1 VLLLLLLLFALLL
14 PLGVVLAA
22 VELTRLRSRVAA
34 LEARLRDLQPH
45 EADGLVRS
53 PSGGPGVSDLA
64 GTTSATGYPPRPG
77 SLAPPPQSD
86 AVLPSPGPDRAEQ
99 TQKTANA
106 LPPLPDRVQRA
117 NSPAAVRDSSRGP
130 GPSPLAF
137 SSSAGDGPRAAAPVP
152 AARRP
157 GLGDR
162 LPWRALERQLIENW
176 TGLLGV
182 LVLVAGI
189 TFLVVN
195 IALRLGPLARFLL
208 TLAAAAAL
216 IAPSLGWA
224 QHPRWRSLVAWLRSG
239 GAALALFAC
248 MASGSL
254 PELGLRWLEDTHQ
267 ALALLLVG
275 MVVNLM
281 VAGLSRGQTVASLHV
296 LVNLV
301 PLLLVRQS
309 PITLVVASLVCLA
322 GLVLSARRPWDRHRL
337 QVLLGYGLFQGVW
350 LLRLGDPLT
359 SQPNLRLGGLV
370 AALLVFGVGVLVLQ
384 RPGRQAEPLKPARLA
399 ALIAAWGGLALALM
413 AFPQQATTRAIGL
426 LLAAALALL
435 LAWISHRGNARP
447 MRTAQILISQ
457 GFVLAALLSLQ
468 PLLVDGLLLN
478 LVLLAESGLFLWL
491 GLLERQPSRR
501 ILELG
506 WGLVAFLALTLLLQ
520 AWALLTLQTF
530 APQLQGLGFSGSAPG
545 AIPAPPFR
553 AAVLLFSAATLLVG
567 LAWRLDRRK
576 VAIPWPPLLSWQAAA
591 LVLLGA
597 SGLTPPHWR
606 PCLALLSMG
615 GLLIADRRLRPPG
628 LGQATA
634 VAIPLGQLASWCW
647 LLDQRPE
654 TALALA
660 QLLPLLTL
668 AIAQTA
674 LAGGPRRRALGL
686 DLLGLNLGLGAELL
700 LNPLSPLLPPVAW
713 LLLSLP
719 ALLAADR
726 LRQPLSS
733 HGLGL
738 GLVALA
744 AYAWGFV
751 LEVSTSSS
759 RVAVLGLSLEA
770 RPLIELLAVLV
781 LAAWWRFQPSGPLA
795 HANLWRR
802 CHPWFLELLLLAAV
816 LPLLIELSSL
826 WQPLALALLA
836 LGLLS
841 QPASRWLA
849 PRAQLYAVF
858 LYWLSLA
865 CGLLQQQAMP
875 ASGWQGWGSLLALQ
889 AVALQLLFALLARRW
904 LPVTT
909 LRAMAGLPL
918 LGGLALALARHGHR
932 WLWYPLF
939 VAVAVQLA
947 RGFDHALLTL
957 VWALEA
963 FLIYGLSAVLR
974 DGQFRLVA
982 LLALAACLLRL
993 LVVDMAEADLGL
1005 RGLVFVGV
1013 GLLMLAMNAL
1023 YKRFE
1028 DRFR

>member
-1 VLLLLLLLFALLL
+1 M
-14 PLGVVLAA
+14 P
-22 VELTRLRSRVAA
+22 
-34 LEARLRDLQPH
+34 
-45 EADGLVRS
+45 
-53 PSGGPGVSDLA
+53 PSA
-64 GTTSATGYPPRPG
+64 
-77 SLAPPPQSD
+77 
-86 AVLPSPGPDRAEQ
+86 GPDRADQ
-99 TQKTANA
+99 GQKKANPFA
-106 LPPLPDRVQRA
+106 PPLGRVQPDNA
-117 NSPAAVRDSSRGP
+117 PAATPTSSRDP
-130 GPSPLAF
+130 GRRPT
-137 SSSAGDGPRAAAPVP
+137 SSSSPVGEGPRAAATVP
-152 AARRP
+152 TAHRP

-195 IALRLGPLARFLL
+195 IALRLGPVARFLL

-216 IAPSLGWA
+216 IAPSLGWS

-248 MASGSL
+248 LASGSL
-254 PELGLRWLEDTHQ
+254 PELGLRWLEDPRE

-275 MVVNLM
+275 MVVNLA
-281 VAGLSRGQTVASLHV
+281 VAGLSRDQTVASLHV

-301 PLLLVRQS
+301 PLLLVQQS
-309 PITLVVASLVCLA
+309 RITLVVASLVCLA
-322 GLVLSARRPWDRHRL
+322 GLVLSGRRPWDRHRL
-337 QVLLGYGLFQGVW
+337 QVVLGYGLFQGVW
-350 LLRLGDPLT
+350 LLRLRDPLS
-359 SQPNLRLGGLV
+359 SQPDLRLGGLA
-370 AALLVFGVGVLVLQ
+370 AALLVFGVGVLLLQ
-384 RPGRQAEPLKPARLA
+384 RRGRQAGPLTPARLA

-413 AFPQQATTRAIGL
+413 AYPQQAATRAIAL

-435 LAWISHRGNARP
+435 LAWISRHGKARP
-447 MRTAQILISQ
+447 LRTAQILISQ
-457 GFVLAALLSLQ
+457 GLVLAALLSLQ

-478 LVLLAESGLFLWL
+478 LLLLGESGLFLLL
-491 GLLERQPSRR
+491 GLRERQPSRR
-501 ILELG
+501 ILQLG

-530 APQLQGLGFSGSAPG
+530 APQLLGLGFSGSGPG
-545 AIPAPPFR
+545 AIPAQPFR
-553 AAVLLFSAATLLVG
+553 PAVLLFSAAPLLVG
-567 LAWRLDRRK
+567 LAWQLDRRGL
-576 VAIPWPPLLSWQAAA
+576 AIAWPPLLSWQAAA

-597 SGLTPPHWR
+597 SALTPPHWR
-606 PCLALLSMG
+606 PCLALLGMG
-615 GLLIADRRLRPPG
+615 SLLIAERRLRPPG
-628 LGQATA
+628 LGPATA
-634 VAIPLGQLASWCW
+634 VAIPLAQLASWCW

-654 TALALA
+654 TAPALA

-668 AIAQTA
+668 AIAQIA
-674 LAGGPRRRALGL
+674 LAGGPRQRALGL
-686 DLLGLNLGLGAELL
+686 DLLGLNLGIGAELL
-700 LNPLSPLLPPVAW
+700 LHPLSPLLPPVAW

-726 LRQPLSS
+726 LRQPLSG

-751 LEVSTSSS
+751 LAVSTSSS

-795 HANLWRR
+795 HSNLWRR

-826 WQPLALALLA
+826 WQPFALALLA

-841 QPASRWLA
+841 PPASRWLA
-849 PRAQLYAVF
+849 PRAQLYAV
-858 LYWLSLA
+858 LVYWLSIA
-865 CGLLQQQAMP
+865 CAIFQQQALP
-875 ASGWQGWGSLLALQ
+875 ASGWQGLGALLALQ

-904 LPVTT
+904 LPVAT
-909 LRAMAGLPL
+909 LGAMAGLPV
-918 LGGLALALARHGHR
+918 LGGLALALARHGQR

-982 LLALAACLLRL
+982 LLALAACLMRL